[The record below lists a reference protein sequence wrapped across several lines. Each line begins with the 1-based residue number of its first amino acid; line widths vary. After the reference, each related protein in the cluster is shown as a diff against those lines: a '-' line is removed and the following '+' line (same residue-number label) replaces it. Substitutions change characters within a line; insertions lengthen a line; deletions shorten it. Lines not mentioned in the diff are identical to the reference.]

1 MQTNARLSLATL
13 PRAAAAARRPAID
26 PHRLGVGIV
35 HLGCGAFHRAHQ
47 AMHVQRAIEAAGGD
61 WGIAA
66 ASLRGEAVPASLLPQ
81 DGLYSVLE
89 RDADG
94 ARLSVNAVL
103 REVIGP
109 TRLAAA
115 AAAIARPATRIVS
128 LTVTEKGYCHDPAS
142 GELDEAHP
150 DIRADLVPGAVARSA
165 PGLLVAGLAARRA
178 AGLGGLAILS
188 CDNLPENG
196 ETTRRIVLRMAALR
210 DPALAA
216 WIAGEVDFPC
226 SMVDRIV
233 PATTEGDRAQV
244 ATLLGLS
251 DEACV
256 VTESFSQWVVED
268 AFRAGRPA
276 LELGGATLVA
286 DVRPFERMK
295 LRLLNAAHSTI
306 ACLGYLAGHE
316 TVAAAIAAPGFAR
329 LVERLWDEAAPTL
342 SLPAGTDLAAYRM
355 RLLARFANPHL
366 AHRTWQIAMDGTQKL
381 PQRLL
386 GTIRDNL
393 AAGRPV
399 DVAALGVAAWM
410 RYARGID
417 ERGGRIDIRDPLA
430 GELAARAAG
439 SPEERVDALLGMSRV
454 FGEDL
459 RGHEGLRALL
469 VSWLGRLE
477 REGAA
482 AVVRAAARA

>member
-1 MQTNARLSLATL
+1 MQKNARLSLATL
-13 PRAAAAARRPAID
+13 PRAAAVARRPAID
-26 PHRLGVGIV
+26 PHRLSVGIV

-47 AMHVQRAIEAAGGD
+47 AMHVQRAIEAGGGD

-94 ARLSVNAVL
+94 MRLSINAVL

-109 TRLAAA
+109 SRLAAV

-128 LTVTEKGYCHDPAS
+128 LTVTEKGYCHDPAT

-178 AGLGGLAILS
+178 AGLGGLAVLS

-196 ETTRRIVLRMAALR
+196 ATTRRIVLRMAALR
-210 DPALAA
+210 DPGLAA
-216 WIAGEVDFPC
+216 WIAGEVDFPS
-226 SMVDRIV
+226 SMVDRMV
-233 PATTEGDRAQV
+233 PAPTVADRANV
-244 ATLLGLS
+244 AAMLGLS

-256 VTESFSQWVVED
+256 VTESFSQWVVEA

-276 LELGGATLVA
+276 LELGGATLVS

-306 ACLGYLAGHE
+306 AYLGYLAGHE
-316 TVAAAIAAPGFAR
+316 TVSDAIAAPGFAS
-329 LVERLWDEAAPTL
+329 LVGRLWDEAAPTL
-342 SLPAGTDLAAYRM
+342 SLPAGTDLAAYRAS
-355 RLLARFANPHL
+355 LLARFANPHL
-366 AHRTWQIAMDGTQKL
+366 AHRTWQIAMDGSQKL

-393 AAGRPV
+393 AAGRPCAM
-399 DVAALGVAAWM
+399 AALGVAAWM
-410 RYARGID
+410 RYVRGID
-417 ERGGRIDIRDPLA
+417 ERGQAIDVRDPLA
-430 GELAARAAG
+430 VELAARSRG
-439 SPEERVDALLGMSRV
+439 SPGERADALLGMSRV
-454 FGEDL
+454 FGADL
-459 RGHEGLRALL
+459 ARHAGLRAE
-469 VSWLGRLE
+469 VSSWLGRLE

-482 AVVRAAARA
+482 AVARTAAAG

>member
-1 MQTNARLSLATL
+1 MTVQARLSLATL
-13 PRAAAAARRPAID
+13 PRAAAAARRPGID

-66 ASLRGEAVPASLLPQ
+66 ASLRAEAVPASLLPQ
-81 DGLYSVLE
+81 DGLYCVLE
-89 RDADG
+89 RDAAG
-94 ARLSVNAVL
+94 ERLGVNAVL

-109 TRLAAA
+109 SRLAAA
-115 AAAIARPATRIVS
+115 VAAIARPATRIVS

-150 DIRADLVPGAVARSA
+150 DIRADLVPGAVPRSA

-178 AGLGGLAILS
+178 AGLGGVAVLS

-196 ETTRRIVLRMAALR
+196 ATTRRIALRMAGLR
-210 DPALAA
+210 DRALAG
-216 WIAGEVDFPC
+216 WIADAVDFPS

-233 PATTEGDRAQV
+233 PATTDADRARV
-244 ATLLGLS
+244 AGMLGLA
-251 DEACV
+251 DAACV

-276 LELGGATLVA
+276 LELAGATMVA

-295 LRLLNAAHSTI
+295 LRLLNAAHSAI
-306 ACLGYLAGHE
+306 AYLGYLAGHE
-316 TVAAAIAAPGFAR
+316 TVSAAIAAPGFAG
-329 LVERLWDEAAPTL
+329 LAGRLWDEAAPTL
-342 SLPAGTDLAAYRM
+342 DLPAGTDLAAYRAS
-355 RLLARFANPHL
+355 LLARFANPHL
-366 AHRTWQIAMDGTQKL
+366 AHRTWQIAMDGSQKL

-386 GTIRDNL
+386 GTIRDNI
-393 AAGRPV
+393 AAGRPFA
-399 DVAALGVAAWM
+399 VAALGVAAWM
-410 RYARGID
+410 RYVRGVD
-417 ERGGRIDIRDPLA
+417 ERGGAIDVRDPLA
-430 GELAARAAG
+430 AELATRSRGTPA
-439 SPEERVDALLGMSRV
+439 ERVDALLGLSRV

-459 RGHEGLRALL
+459 GRHAGLRDSLAG
-469 VSWLGRLE
+469 WLARLE
-477 REGAA
+477 RDGA
-482 AVVRAAARA
+482 AVVVREAARG

>member
-1 MQTNARLSLATL
+1 M
-13 PRAAAAARRPAID
+13 
-26 PHRLGVGIV
+26 
-35 HLGCGAFHRAHQ
+35 
-47 AMHVQRAIEAAGGD
+47 
-61 WGIAA
+61 
-66 ASLRGEAVPASLLPQ
+66 PASLSPQ
-81 DGLYSVLE
+81 DGLYAVLE
-89 RDADG
+89 RDAAG
-94 ARLSVNAVL
+94 ARLSLNAVL

-109 TRLAAA
+109 SRLAAA

-178 AGLGGLAILS
+178 AGLGGLAVLS

-216 WIAGEVDFPC
+216 WIAGEVDFPS

-233 PATTEGDRAQV
+233 PATTDADRARV
-244 ATLLGLS
+244 AEMLGLS

-256 VTESFSQWVVED
+256 VTEAFSQWVVED

-306 ACLGYLAGHE
+306 AYLGYLAGHE
-316 TVAAAIAAPGFAR
+316 TVAAAIAAPGFAP

-342 SLPAGTDLAAYRM
+342 SLPAGTDLAAYRAS
-355 RLLARFANPHL
+355 LLARFANPHL

-393 AAGRPV
+393 AAGRPA

-417 ERGGRIDIRDPLA
+417 ERGGRIELRDPMEA
-430 GELAARAAG
+430 ELAARAAG
-439 SPEERVDALLGMSRV
+439 APEERVDALLGMSRV

-459 RGHEGLRALL
+459 RGHAGLRARLA
-469 VSWLGRLE
+469 SWLGLLE

>member
-1 MQTNARLSLATL
+1 MC
-13 PRAAAAARRPAID
+13 RP
-26 PHRLGVGIV
+26 
-35 HLGCGAFHRAHQ
+35 
-47 AMHVQRAIEAAGGD
+47 
-61 WGIAA
+61 
-66 ASLRGEAVPASLLPQ
+66 
-81 DGLYSVLE
+81 SVK
-89 RDADG
+89 
-94 ARLSVNAVL
+94 
-103 REVIGP
+103 
-109 TRLAAA
+109 
-115 AAAIARPATRIVS
+115 IVS

-178 AGLGGLAILS
+178 AGLGGLAVLS

-210 DPALAA
+210 DPALGA
-216 WIAGEVDFPC
+216 WIAGEVDFPS

-233 PATTEGDRAQV
+233 PATTDADRARV
-244 ATLLGLS
+244 AEMLGLS

-256 VTESFSQWVVED
+256 VTEAFSQWVVED

-306 ACLGYLAGHE
+306 AYLGYLAGHE
-316 TVAAAIAAPGFAR
+316 TVAAAIAAPGFAP

-342 SLPAGTDLAAYRM
+342 SLPAGTDLAAYRAS
-355 RLLARFANPHL
+355 LLARFANPHL

-417 ERGGRIDIRDPLA
+417 ERGGRIELRDPMEA
-430 GELAARAAG
+430 ELAARAAG
-439 SPEERVDALLGMSRV
+439 APEERVDALLGMSRV

-459 RGHEGLRALL
+459 RGNAGLRARLA
-469 VSWLGRLE
+469 SWLGLLE